1 MPNEA
6 QKVFSR
12 LISNSSS
19 SSIGDIA
26 SLYSAKIL
34 YGQGSYP
41 AAEKLLSTIEDLPG
55 KLRIQQDLLL
65 INLLIAKKQF
75 QQAGTRLPRLDSDTK
90 PGYFSRHNLAVNML
104 KDGISLQGAGLLD
117 GISKEIFSDAELK
130 MLQDKANL
138 ALGYHY
144 LQKKEPALAKV
155 YFQKI
160 RLNSYFSPKALLG
173 SGFAE
178 SAQNQH
184 KRALIPWMELAQRE
198 IRDVETQ
205 EALLTV
211 PDTLFKLES
220 YKEAQKHYQNAIS
233 HYAAEALRVKQSID
247 AIRAGKLENN
257 VLRLDAGDDT
267 QWQNTLRKLPDA
279 PENHYFPWL
288 MENSQIQEAVLLY
301 RKSLALQNILEQ
313 QRARRTSAA
322 NTHIDQA
329 LVEAQGLMKK
339 LDAYIQKTMISEL
352 SLREQRLDNYLTQAK
367 LGMAELYNHAAAR
380 GDE

>member
-1 MPNEA
+1 MGCSAIKYFLARWIIFLIAGLLLPAANAADDLRGDLSWKVKDPHFGAALFDFYRGDNFSAITRLTVAQETRVLVSQEQEGDLLLGMLYLASDMPNEA

-144 LQKKEPALAKV
+144 LQKK
-155 YFQKI
+155 
-160 RLNSYFSPKALLG
+160 NLL
-173 SGFAE
+173 
-178 SAQNQH
+178 
-184 KRALIPWMELAQRE
+184 
-198 IRDVETQ
+198 
-205 EALLTV
+205 
-211 PDTLFKLES
+211 
-220 YKEAQKHYQNAIS
+220 
-233 HYAAEALRVKQSID
+233 
-247 AIRAGKLENN
+247 
-257 VLRLDAGDDT
+257 
-267 QWQNTLRKLPDA
+267 
-279 PENHYFPWL
+279 
-288 MENSQIQEAVLLY
+288 
-301 RKSLALQNILEQ
+301 
-313 QRARRTSAA
+313 
-322 NTHIDQA
+322 
-329 LVEAQGLMKK
+329 
-339 LDAYIQKTMISEL
+339 
-352 SLREQRLDNYLTQAK
+352 
-367 LGMAELYNHAAAR
+367 
-380 GDE
+380 